1 MNYHDW
7 MQTEYAELEE
17 AGLVR
22 HLRTVMSPP
31 TDVITLDGNY
41 VVNLGSNNYLGLS
54 THPRVISAAA
64 SAAMVYGAGASG
76 SRLLSGNIEHYTT
89 LETNLA
95 KTKGTEAALV
105 FSSGYA
111 ANTSIIPVLVG
122 EGDLILSDALNHAS
136 IIDGCRLS
144 RATKKVYRHC
154 DVEHLKTLLAEPAG
168 FRRRLIVT
176 DGVFSMDG
184 DIAPLQ
190 DIYEVALNYNAML
203 LIDDAHGFGVLGKDG
218 SGTVSHFGLEGQNI
232 IQMGTLSKAIG
243 GLGGYVAGSRVLI
256 DLLINRARGFIFTT
270 GLPPATLAAA
280 DAALNVMRT
289 SRNLRRQLLKHAET
303 MKAALT
309 NLGYTLLPSQTQI
322 LPVILGEP
330 QRATDVAEALLAEDV
345 FCPRNSST
353 GCAAG
358 TSRLRVTVMAT
369 HTDSDIEH
377 AIGGF
382 EMYATL
388 LVVNEIT
395 YLINHCLYNKR
406 WTVLSKT

>member
-7 MQTEYAELEE
+7 LQTEYAELEE
-17 AGLVR
+17 AGLLR

-31 TDVITLDGNY
+31 ANTITLDGHY

-54 THPRVISAAA
+54 THPKVMSAAG

-76 SRLLSGNIEHYTT
+76 SRLLSGNIQNYTK
-89 LETNLA
+89 LEDNLA
-95 KTKGTEAALV
+95 KAKGTEAALV

-111 ANTSIIPVLVG
+111 ANTSIIPVLAG

-144 RATKKVYRHC
+144 RASKKIYRHC
-154 DVEHLKTLLAEPAG
+154 DVEHLKTLLAESSD

-184 DIAPLQ
+184 DIAPLP

-203 LIDDAHGFGVLGKDG
+203 LVDDAHGFGVLGKNG
-218 SGTVSHFGLEGQNI
+218 SGTVSHFGLEGQDI

-243 GLGGYVAGSRVLI
+243 GLGGYVAGRRVLI

-270 GLPPATLAAA
+270 GLPPATLSAA
-280 DAALNVMRT
+280 DAALKVMRS
-289 SRNLRRQLLKHAET
+289 SRDLRQRLLKHAET
-303 MKAALT
+303 MKTALT
-309 NLGYTLLPSQTQI
+309 DLGYTLLPSQTQI
-322 LPVILGEP
+322 LPVIIGEP

-345 FCPRNSST
+345 FAPAIRPP
-353 GCAAG
+353 AVPAG

-369 HTDSDIEH
+369 HTDLDIEH
-377 AIGGF
+377 AIYGF
-382 EMYATL
+382 ANVHK
-388 LVVNEIT
+388 LV
-395 YLINHCLYNKR
+395 YGK
-406 WTVLSKT
+406 

>member
-1 MNYHDW
+1 MNYQDW
-7 MQTEYAELEE
+7 LQTEAAQLEE
-17 AGLVR
+17 AGLLR

-31 TDVITLDGNY
+31 TGVITLDGRY

-64 SAAMVYGAGASG
+64 SAVQVYGTGASG
-76 SRLLSGNIEHYTT
+76 SRLISGNSELYTR
-89 LETNLA
+89 LEANLA

-111 ANTSIIPVLVG
+111 ANTSIIPVLAG
-122 EGDLILSDALNHAS
+122 EDDLILSDALNHAS

-144 RATKKVYRHC
+144 RAAKKIYRHC
-154 DVEHLKTLLAEPAG
+154 DVAHLKTLLAESSG
-168 FRRRLIVT
+168 FKRRLIIT

-203 LIDDAHGFGVLGKDG
+203 LVDDAHGFGVLGKDG
-218 SGTVSHFGLEGQNI
+218 SGTVPHCGLGGQDI

-243 GLGGYVAGSRVLI
+243 GLGGYIAGSRVLI
-256 DLLINRARGFIFTT
+256 QLLINRARGFIFTT

-280 DAALNVMRT
+280 DAALNVMR
-289 SRNLRRQLLKHAET
+289 SSSNLRKSLLKHAET
-303 MKAALT
+303 FKTALT

-322 LPVILGEP
+322 IPVILGAP

-345 FCPRNSST
+345 FAPAIRPPAVPT
-353 GCAAG
+353 G

-377 AIGGF
+377 AVGGF
-382 EMYATL
+382 ANVRKLIYA
-388 LVVNEIT
+388 
-395 YLINHCLYNKR
+395 K
-406 WTVLSKT
+406 